1 MIYLIRIFLI
11 IVPPIQENSFYYLEI
26 IFVNDDD
33 ICMYVCIS
41 MCVCVCRESN
51 KGSLT
56 LIK

>member
-26 IFVNDDD
+26 VFVNDDD

-41 MCVCVCRESN
+41 MCVCRECN

-56 LIK
+56 SIK

>member
-41 MCVCVCRESN
+41 MCVCRECN

-56 LIK
+56 SIK

>member
-33 ICMYVCIS
+33 ICMYVCMYIYV
-41 MCVCVCRESN
+41 CVCVEN
-51 KGSLT
+51 
-56 LIK
+56 LIRDLLLQ